1 MKTSKT
7 ALLALAAAFLLPLP
21 ACQAPPLDP
30 RIGAATREAHDGA
43 MRLVAEAEAGRF
55 ADPASFEGA
64 APRYGALDAQLSE
77 ARGHAEAAPLGA
89 GPLARRAAAL
99 LPRQIEGCRA
109 QLERLAAIHRRE
121 GIAPRAGLT
130 GSVAVA
136 CDLARR
142 AAASPSP
149 AR

>member
-1 MKTSKT
+1 MKMHKT
-7 ALLALAAAFLLPLP
+7 MLAALVVAFLLPLA

-30 RIGAATREAHDGA
+30 RIGAAAREAHDGA
-43 MRLVAEAEAGRF
+43 MQLVAVAEAGLF

-77 ARGHAEAAPLGA
+77 ARGLAEAAPPGA
-89 GPLARRAAAL
+89 DPLARRAAAL
-99 LPRQIEGCRA
+99 LPRQIEGCRS
-109 QLERLAAIHRRE
+109 QLERLAGIHRRE
-121 GIAPRAGLT
+121 GIAPGAGLT

-142 AAASPSP
+142 AAAA